1 MRLQPKAGVLSA
13 HQQWIVWM
21 TWALVPH
28 STFLELK
35 LEQTFWKRA
44 SCWSQ
49 EAACRAVSELGQ
61 LPTRLSVSA
70 LKRVWDWLALTESNH
85 CSRRPCTRASS
96 ACHGLQPPA
105 RLRQTAVCPRPRPLL
120 WALANIPRAS
130 ELSSAAA
137 AQKGM
142 GVSDEWSC
150 FCCQHSGSIWTA
162 AASQMNSGLKKNSL
176 YPFLLSFHAPF
187 ILLGTE
193 QEIIYSLHFSVGVWV
208 LELKKQNAFFW
219 LKSCGVWAAPIQ
231 SP

>member
-1 MRLQPKAGVLSA
+1 MESKWNAERQLHDNVRGLLPWSLEFWSAARKRLFWLVRWGCSQRLVCSLHTSSESF
-13 HQQWIVWM
+13 WM

-35 LEQTFWKRA
+35 LEQTFWKRT

-85 CSRRPCTRASS
+85 CSRRPHTWASS
-96 ACHGLQPPA
+96 ACPGLQPPA

-120 WALANIPRAS
+120 WALANILRAL
-130 ELSSAAA
+130 ELSSSAA
-137 AQKGM
+137 AQKGT

-150 FCCQHSGSIWTA
+150 FCCQ
-162 AASQMNSGLKKNSL
+162 
-176 YPFLLSFHAPF
+176 P
-187 ILLGTE
+187 
-193 QEIIYSLHFSVGVWV
+193 
-208 LELKKQNAFFW
+208 
-219 LKSCGVWAAPIQ
+219 
-231 SP
+231 